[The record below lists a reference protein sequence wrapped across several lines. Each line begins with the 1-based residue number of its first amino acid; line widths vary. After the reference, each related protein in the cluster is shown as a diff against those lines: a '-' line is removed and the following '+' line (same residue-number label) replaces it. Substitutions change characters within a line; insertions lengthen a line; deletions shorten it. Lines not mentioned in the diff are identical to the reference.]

1 MSKVRPKSFGE
12 KASLAALLADTF
24 VTSRLTVAF
33 IIACTLIGAWALVE
47 TPRQDNPRIVVPA
60 ARISVEMPGATPAE
74 MEALVVRPL
83 ESQVRTLEGVDDI
96 DAVAQNSL
104 AVLYITFKTSEVEED
119 VLVRLNDRV
128 AARRDL
134 LPVEAGPIVIR
145 GVDVDDVP
153 IMTLTLAASDYDDH
167 ALKRVADR
175 MADGLRTVPG
185 AGRVEVHGGANRE
198 VRVELDPDRMQAFG
212 VTLDQVRQLLMAGNV
227 AAPLGSNVGAGERQ
241 ELFIDGFF
249 TSAGDVART
258 VVGKYIDRP
267 VHLGDIAA
275 VTDGSPIERLQMT
288 RLALGPGDPRFGT
301 TVEAERPAVTV
312 SVAKTA
318 DANAVF
324 VARDVLARVARM
336 QRDLIPAGIDVVVTR
351 NDGEFAN
358 QTINGLIEHL
368 LVAIVAVFVV
378 VTIFLGLRQAL
389 VVGVGIPLVLALT
402 LGMVYLAGYSIDRV
416 TLFGLILSLGLLVD
430 DAIVVIENV
439 HRHYLKP
446 GVTDRRAATVMAT
459 REIGNPTNLATLA
472 VMVVFLSLMSVTG
485 MSGQFFYPIAYTV
498 PVAMAAS
505 LLVAYT
511 VVPWAALKWLPADA
525 HHEDDGGHV
534 LTDRLE
540 RLLRQQ
546 VTALVDDRKWRRRAA
561 ILVVV
566 LLALSLLMP
575 AWQFIRPAGVNA
587 PMAWFGLEMG
597 MMPGDNKNTF
607 NVVVTLPESA
617 PVERT
622 DRLVREMGAVLRGI
636 PEVRHYQVW
645 LGRSG
650 VVDFNGMLR
659 GTAERYGENYAEIR
673 VGLVRKEDRPAK
685 SHDVVRALRPVLQR
699 IAAREP
705 GTTVQLVEDPP
716 GPPVRGN
723 IFAEIY
729 GRDPVQLR
737 QASDMVLGAF
747 ASTRNI
753 VESVD
758 TEQSDVTRLRLV
770 VDREKAAMSGVT
782 VAEVATAM
790 RRLVDGE
797 VLGRVHMEDELNPV
811 PIRLSIPRRYQ
822 LDMSLLSRAWVTNSQ
837 GGKVPLAALVHVER
851 DFAER
856 PIQRRNGE
864 RVTFVSGEP
873 GDAPPLYAVLDLNQR
888 LDGMALPDGTTLVTG
903 NMGLARDVPDTTS
916 GVQVFWGGQQRQM
929 LDTYRDMGRSLAIA
943 IVLLYLILVAYYQS
957 FSLPAVALSA
967 IPLGLIGVFPG
978 HWLLDQQFSATSLV
992 GIIALAGVVVRNGLL
1007 IIDFVLEYRLQG
1019 RPLRE
1024 AVIEAAV
1031 IRMRPILL
1039 TALAVILGSAVML
1052 SDPMF
1057 VGLAISLIF
1066 GTIAATL
1073 LTLLVVPVL
1082 LLKVIGWRERH
1093 SAPQERPT

>member
-1 MSKVRPKSFGE
+1 MSKGKPKSLGE
-12 KASLAALLADTF
+12 KASLASLLADTF

-33 IIACTLIGAWALVE
+33 ILACALIGAWALVE

-74 MEALVVRPL
+74 IEALVVRPL

-96 DAVAQNSL
+96 DAVAHNSIAL
-104 AVLYITFKTSEVEED
+104 LYVTFKTGEKEED

-145 GVDVDDVP
+145 GVNVDDVP
-153 IMTLTLAASDYDDH
+153 VLTLTLVSSNYDDH

-175 MADGLRTVPG
+175 VADGLRTVPG
-185 AGRVEVHGGANRE
+185 AGRVEIHGGANRE

-227 AAPLGSNVGAGERQ
+227 AAPLGSNVSAGERQ
-241 ELFIDGFF
+241 ELFVDGFF
-249 TSAGDVART
+249 KSIGDVSHI

-267 VHLGDIAA
+267 VHLGDIATVA
-275 VTDGSPIERLQMT
+275 DSSPPERLQMT
-288 RLALGPGDPRFGT
+288 RLAFGPGDPRFGKA
-301 TVEAERPAVTV
+301 VDAERPAVTV

-324 VARDVLARVARM
+324 VARDVLARLASM

-358 QTINGLIEHL
+358 QSINGLIEHL
-368 LVAIVAVFVV
+368 LVAIVAVFLV
-378 VTIFLGLRQAL
+378 VTVFLGLRQAL
-389 VVGVGIPLVLALT
+389 VVGIGIPLVLALT
-402 LGMVYLAGYSIDRV
+402 LGMVYLAGYSINRV

-446 GVTDRRAATVMAT
+446 GMTDRRAATVMAT

-511 VVPWAALKWLPADA
+511 VVPWAALKWLPSDTN
-525 HHEDDGGHV
+525 HEDEGGHK
-534 LTDRLE
+534 LSARLE

-546 VTALVDDRKWRRRAA
+546 VTALVDDRKKRRRTAT
-561 ILVVV
+561 LVVV

-575 AWQFIRPAGVNA
+575 AWQFIRQDGVNA

-607 NVVVTLPESA
+607 NIVVTLPASA
-617 PVERT
+617 PVEQT
-622 DRLVREMGAVLRGI
+622 DRMVREMGAVLRGV
-636 PEVRHYQVW
+636 PEVRHYQTW

-650 VVDFNGMLR
+650 VIDFNGMLR
-659 GTAERYGENYAEIR
+659 GTADRSGENYAEIR
-673 VGLVRKEDRPAK
+673 VGLVDKEDRSAK
-685 SHDVVRALRPVLQR
+685 SHDVVRELRPKLQS
-699 IAAREP
+699 IAVREP

-723 IFAEIY
+723 VFAEIY

-737 QASDMVLGAF
+737 QASGVVLHEF

-753 VESVD
+753 VEAVD
-758 TEQSDVTRLRLV
+758 TEPTDVARLRLV
-770 VDREKAAMSGVT
+770 VDREKAAMSGIT
-782 VAEVATAM
+782 VADVAAAT

-797 VLGRVHMEDELNPV
+797 LLGRVHMEGELNPV
-811 PIRLSIPRRYQ
+811 SIRLSIPRRYQ
-822 LDMSLLSRAWVTNSQ
+822 VDMSLLSRAWVANAQ
-837 GGKVPLAALVHVER
+837 GVKVPLSALVHVER
-851 DFAER
+851 DLAER

-873 GDAPPLYAVLDLNQR
+873 GDAPPIYAVLDLNQR
-888 LDGMALPDGTTLVTG
+888 LDGMAMPDGTRLVTG

-929 LDTYRDMGRSLAIA
+929 LDTYRDMGRALAIA

-1024 AVIEAAV
+1024 AVIEAAA

-1073 LTLLVVPVL
+1073 LTLLIVPVL
-1082 LLKVIGWRERH
+1082 LLKVIGWRERRG
-1093 SAPQERPT
+1093 PCQENPA

>member
-1 MSKVRPKSFGE
+1 MSKGKPKSLGE
-12 KASLAALLADTF
+12 KNSLAALLADTF

-33 IIACTLIGAWALVE
+33 IISCALIGAWALVE

-74 MEALVVRPL
+74 IEALVVRPL
-83 ESQVRTLEGVDDI
+83 EAQVRTLEGVDDI
-96 DAVAQNSL
+96 DAVADSSL
-104 AVLYITFKTSEVEED
+104 AVLYVTFKTTED
-119 VLVRLNDRV
+119 EQSVLVRLNDRV
-128 AARRDL
+128 ASRHDL
-134 LPVEAGPIVIR
+134 LPVEAGPILIH
-145 GVDVDDVP
+145 GVNVDDVP
-153 IMTLTLAASDYDDH
+153 IVTLSLASSTYDDY

-175 MADGLRTVPG
+175 VADGLRTVPG
-185 AGRVEVHGGANRE
+185 AGSVEVQGGADRE

-212 VTLDQVRQLLMAGNV
+212 VTLNQVRQLLRAGNV
-227 AAPLGSNVGAGERQ
+227 AVPLGSNASADKRN
-241 ELFIDGFF
+241 ELFVDAFF
-249 TSAGDVART
+249 RNTEDVAHT
-258 VVGKYIDRP
+258 VVGNSMGRP
-267 VHLGDIAA
+267 VYLGDIATL
-275 VTDGSPIERLQMT
+275 VDGSPPERLQMT
-288 RLALGPGDPRFGT
+288 RLAFGPGDPRFGRA
-301 TVEAERPAVTV
+301 VDAELPAVTI
-312 SVAKTA
+312 SIAKKA

-324 VARDVLARVARM
+324 VAREVLSRAARM

-351 NDGEFAN
+351 NDGDFAN
-358 QTINGLIEHL
+358 KTVNGLIEHL
-368 LVAIVAVFVV
+368 LLAILAVFLV
-378 VTIFLGLRQAL
+378 VTLFLGLRQAL
-389 VVGVGIPLVLALT
+389 VVGIAIPLVLALT
-402 LGMVYLAGYSIDRV
+402 LGMVYLAGYSINRV

-485 MSGQFFYPIAYTV
+485 MSGQFFFPIAYTV

-511 VVPWAALKWLPADA
+511 VVPWAALKWLPAAA
-525 HHEDDGGHV
+525 HYEGGHAFTA
-534 LTDRLE
+534 LLE

-546 VTALVDDRKWRRRAA
+546 VTALVDDRKWRRRAG
-561 ILVVV
+561 ILVIVV
-566 LLALSLLMP
+566 LALSLLMP
-575 AWQFIRPAGVNA
+575 LWQFIRPAGVNV

-607 NVVVTLPESA
+607 NIMVTLPESS
-617 PVERT
+617 PVELT
-622 DRLVREMGAVLRGI
+622 DRMVREMGAVLREV
-636 PEVRHYQVW
+636 PEIRQYQVW

-650 VVDFNGMLR
+650 IMDFNGMLR
-659 GTAERYGENYAEIR
+659 GTADRSGENYAEIR
-673 VGLVRKEDRPAK
+673 VGLVSKESRSAK
-685 SHDVVRALRPVLQR
+685 SHDLVRALRPKLQS

-723 IFAEIY
+723 IYAEVY

-737 QASDMVLGAF
+737 QASNMVRGEF

-753 VESVD
+753 VEAVD
-758 TEQSDVTRLRLV
+758 TEPSDVTRYRLV

-782 VAEVATAM
+782 AEDVAIAL

-797 VLGRVHMEDELNPV
+797 ILGRVHMEGELNPV
-811 PIRLSIPRRYQ
+811 SIRLSIPRRYQ
-822 LDMSLLSRAWVTNSQ
+822 IDMSLLSRAWVANVQ
-837 GGKVPLAALVHVER
+837 GVKVPLSALVHVER

-856 PIQRRNGE
+856 PIQHRNGE

-873 GDAPPLYAVLDLNQR
+873 GDAPPIYAVLDLNRR
-888 LDGMALPDGTTLVTG
+888 LDGMALPDGTKLVTG
-903 NMGLARDVPDTTS
+903 NMGLARDVPDTTR
-916 GVQVFWGGQQRQM
+916 GVQVLWGGQQRQM
-929 LDTYRDMGRSLAIA
+929 LDTYRDMGRALAIA

-978 HWLLDQQFSATSLV
+978 HWLLGQQFSATSLV

-1052 SDPMF
+1052 TDPMF

-1066 GTIAATL
+1066 GTIAATV
-1073 LTLLVVPVL
+1073 LTLLILPVL
-1082 LLKVIGWRERH
+1082 LLKVIGWRERRGVH
-1093 SAPQERPT
+1093 HDSKA